1 MKLYEHKFVKI
12 KLSTFK
18 LTPEE
23 DYHQVVYEHERD
35 GWELV
40 QIFAPGIKSYG
51 TPSFYELIFKRRK
64 N

>member
-1 MKLYEHKFVKI
+1 MEKIIMCFGNLKVMRNFWEVISMYEHKFVKI

-23 DYHQVVYEHERD
+23 DYHQVVHEHEKE

-40 QIFAPGIKSYG
+40 G
-51 TPSFYELIFKRRK
+51 
-64 N
+64 